1 MDCVYTEFV
10 DYFKEEMEKTGI
22 ELNIDSVYTLGS
34 VHVVSHNSHSYVDNI
49 FGSRIINVINP
60 IDPIPRMFSGNK
72 KEPKAPLKP
81 SKRMGVTRVCM
92 NKYGKSLMDNVCIPC
107 HYIIP
112 NIIHIN
118 TNIICSSQ
126 K

>member
-1 MDCVYTEFV
+1 MDCNIWKYTEFV

-34 VHVVSHNSHSYVDNI
+34 VHVVSHNCHSYVDNI
-49 FGSRIINVINP
+49 FGSKIINVINP

-72 KEPKAPLKP
+72 NEPTAPLKP
-81 SKRMGVTRVCM
+81 SKRLGFTRVCM

-107 HYIIP
+107 YYIIYVF
-112 NIIHIN
+112 H
-118 TNIICSSQ
+118 S
-126 K
+126 